1 MLKLA
6 VRAEYRIKGRCSR
19 HPAYNPVKD
28 EQGGIR
34 GGYKSCHEL
43 LSAYWAY
50 VALRKAM
57 EEFETTAQ
65 PFLLIKK
72 PRRKSAVGPA
82 AASLALSIPAAGHR
96 RPETG
101 NLIDPEALSEIR
113 K

>member
-34 GGYKSCHEL
+34 GGCKSCHEL
-43 LSAYWAY
+43 LNAYWAY

-65 PFLLIKK
+65 PFLAIKK
-72 PRRKSAVGPA
+72 PRKRAQSALPQPHQHCPSQPCGTA
-82 AASLALSIPAAGHR
+82 
-96 RPETG
+96 RPKMA
-101 NLIDPEALSEIR
+101 I
-113 K
+113 